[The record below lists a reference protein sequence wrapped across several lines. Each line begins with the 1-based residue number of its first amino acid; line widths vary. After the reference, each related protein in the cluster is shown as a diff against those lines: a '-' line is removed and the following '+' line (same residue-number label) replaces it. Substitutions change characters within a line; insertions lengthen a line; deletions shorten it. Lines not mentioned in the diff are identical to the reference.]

1 MIYGAATSALASALE
16 RRAAPLTRLSLDHNP
31 ILDGGG
37 AAIGAAVCGCRLVE
51 LSLAFPRLPSPPLTF
66 SHLRS
71 PSLRCGC
78 RLVELSLAFS
88 GVADGELTN

>member
-51 LSLAFPRLPSPPLTF
+51 LSLAF
-66 SHLRS
+66 
-71 PSLRCGC
+71 C
-78 RLVELSLAFS
+78 
-88 GVADGELTN
+88 GVAYWRLDLQNRVQWESCVRQS